1 MKHKD
6 DFYPFAL
13 CPALSAPV
21 STSISNP
28 NELFERRRTNNSLL
42 FATTDA
48 PSRKGLSFR
57 IFRATL
63 RQLIRSYSTAASHS
77 GVPKFPCSGFDSE
90 SGVAA
95 TITPL
100 RITTRRICCEKSV
113 VKNETFTVGPN

>member
-21 STSISNP
+21 STIISNP

-48 PSRKGLSFR
+48 HSRKGLSFR
-57 IFRATL
+57 IFPRD
-63 RQLIRSYSTAASHS
+63 ASADHS
-77 GVPKFPCSGFDSE
+77 
-90 SGVAA
+90 
-95 TITPL
+95 
-100 RITTRRICCEKSV
+100 
-113 VKNETFTVGPN
+113 